1 MRAAHHDCCS
11 LARSFTKMCT
21 FYQSGVHGERRQLVV
36 CSTEVTLR
44 EVRLSSEKLPRK
56 STTLSAAA
64 LNRPYTGNVQFNT
77 QLSSMC
83 SL

>member
-1 MRAAHHDCCS
+1 MRAAHHDCYS

-21 FYQSGVHGERRQLVV
+21 FYQSGVHGERRQQVV
-36 CSTEVTLR
+36 CSTKVTSR
-44 EVRLSSEKLPRK
+44 EVRLSLEKLPRK

-64 LNRPYTGNVQFNT
+64 LNRPYTGNVQYNT
-77 QLSSMC
+77 QLSSLC